1 MGRLQGKIALVTG
14 AGSGIGEASALR
26 FGREGA
32 TVVALG
38 RRKDVIERVA
48 AAIREAGG
56 QAISAV
62 VDIAEEDSIA
72 AAVSGV
78 VAQFGRIDILF
89 NNAALT
95 DTAIMAQDRD
105 VASLTTALWDRV
117 LAVNLRGPA
126 IFAKHVIPVMI
137 AHGGGSLIFSGSAR
151 GSQGD
156 MLYTAYAAS
165 KAALVSLSHNIA
177 AQYGKL
183 GVRSNILVIGMI
195 MTQAAK
201 EGYPPEVTKVMER
214 HHLTPFI
221 GEPEDV
227 AGAAVYLASDE
238 ARFVTGQQLFVDGG
252 IASHS
257 AAYADGRLVTG
268 E

>member
-1 MGRLQGKIALVTG
+1 MNRLQGKIAIVTG

-38 RRKDVIERVA
+38 RRKDAVERVA
-48 AAIREAGG
+48 GAICAAGG
-56 QAISAV
+56 QSVAAQA
-62 VDIAEEDSIA
+62 DIADEDSIA
-72 AAVSGV
+72 AAVADVIGRY
-78 VAQFGRIDILF
+78 GRIDVLY

-95 DTAIMAQDRD
+95 DTATMAEDRD
-105 VASLTTALWDRV
+105 VAALTTALWDRV

-126 IFAKHVIPVMI
+126 IMAKHVIPTMV
-137 AHGGGSLIFSGSAR
+137 AQGGGSIVFSGSAR
-151 GSQGD
+151 GTQGD

-165 KAALVSLSHNIA
+165 KAALISLSHNIA
-177 AQYGKL
+177 AQYGKQ

-201 EGYPPEVTKVMER
+201 DGYPPEVKQLMER

-227 AGAAVYLASDE
+227 ASAAVYLASDE

-252 IASHS
+252 ITSH
-257 AAYADGRLVTG
+257 AAAFADGREALA
-268 E
+268 